1 MSLFS
6 RLFRKAPPAVTAP
19 VKPVATQTPLP
30 QPSAP
35 ERSSAVLAAAA
46 AQEQEELKAAIEAR
60 DAQAIAR
67 FVTQGGSTK
76 VRQQA
81 AEAVDDPAQLRQ
93 LIKEV
98 RGGNDKSVYKILTRK
113 RDAELAHTRQVEQR
127 RAEIEAAAAALER
140 HSYRG
145 YDALFTPTLDQ
156 LQIRWEGVAAEAEPD
171 LRLKTQTAI
180 DRAREVIAQHLRQ
193 IAVEAS
199 RELAAANAAA
209 EAQRLRELEQKA
221 SAAAAAERARV
232 GEEERKVHAEKREAE
247 AQAFRQ
253 IGGLVRKAQGA
264 LNEGATGRAAGLRR
278 AIEEKVAGSPP
289 LPAYL
294 TGQIELLDKKLA
306 ELKDWKAFTVAP
318 KRLELMEEM
327 EGLAGSTLDPPVLAE
342 RIKSLQEDWRTL
354 SRGAGENLEAD
365 WQRFQEAAQKAY
377 QPCREYFEA
386 QALQR
391 QENLQRRSALFD
403 RLSAFEAGHNWEQ
416 PDWRTVVVAL
426 RESRQEWRQY
436 AAVDRAAGKAL
447 QQKFDALTSSLQSRL
462 DAEYARNIKARQALV
477 ERARGLVASEDSRKA
492 IDEVKALQ
500 QQWRTV
506 GLVPRA
512 EDQRLWEEFR
522 QQCDAVF
529 QKRQHESNE
538 YTAALEAN
546 KSQALALCERLEA
559 LAALCGHELLEEVA
573 KTENPR
579 VAFESLGEFP
589 RAESRALHNR
599 FERAL
604 ESCERAVA
612 RQEANAVERSWSD
625 LFDAANRV
633 RAYRLA
639 AAQAADPGERAALR
653 QAAETHIAGVA
664 QWPKGSLEA
673 LKKELAS
680 EDRGDVCANEKAL
693 RMLCIRAEITTDT
706 PTPPEDQS
714 LRREYQVQR
723 LIKTMGQGS
732 NGDEPELDAMAL
744 EWIGVGPTGEAT
756 YQALL
761 ERFKRCRQRHASQMT
776 QGSTGLRP

>member
-6 RLFRKAPPAVTAP
+6 RLFRKAPPAVAP
-19 VKPVATQTPLP
+19 PEKSVATQSPPP
-30 QPSAP
+30 QPTAP
-35 ERSSAVLAAAA
+35 ERSAALAAAA
-46 AQEQEELKAAIEAR
+46 AREQEELKAAISAR

-67 FVTQGGSTK
+67 FVTRGSSTK
-76 VRQQA
+76 VRQEA
-81 AEAVDDPAQLRQ
+81 ALAVEDPTQLRQ
-93 LIKEV
+93 LIKDV
-98 RGGNDKSVYKILTRK
+98 RGGNDKSVYKILTHK
-113 RDAELAHTRQVEQR
+113 RDAELAQTRQVEQR

-140 HSYRG
+140 HSHRG

-156 LQIRWEGVAAEAEPD
+156 LQVRWEAVAAEAEPD
-171 LRLKTQTAI
+171 LRLKAQAAI
-180 DRAREVIAQHLRQ
+180 DRGREVIAQHLRQ

-209 EAQRLRELEQKA
+209 EAQRVREVEQKA
-221 SAAAAAERARV
+221 AAVAAAERARV
-232 GEEERKVHAEKREAE
+232 ADEERKAQAEKREAE

-253 IGGLVRKAQGA
+253 LGGLIRKAQGA
-264 LNEGATGRAAGLRR
+264 LGEGSTGRAAGLRR

-294 TGQIELLDKKLA
+294 TNQIELLDKKLA

-391 QENLQRRSALFD
+391 QENLQRRGALFD
-403 RLSAFEAGHNWEQ
+403 RLAAFEAGHNWEQ

-447 QQKFDALTSSLQSRL
+447 QQKFDALTASLQSRL
-462 DAEYARNIKARQALV
+462 DGEYARNIKAKQALV
-477 ERARGLVASEDSRKA
+477 ERARGLVASDDSRKA
-492 IDEVKALQ
+492 IEEVKALQ

-538 YTAALEAN
+538 YNAALEAN
-546 KSQALALCERLEA
+546 KSQAVALCERLEA
-559 LAALCGHELLEEVA
+559 IAALPGRELLEEVA

-579 VAFESLGEFP
+579 VIFDALGEFP
-589 RAESRALHNR
+589 RAESRALHAR

-604 ESCERAVA
+604 ASCERAVA
-612 RQEANAVERSWSD
+612 RQEANDVERSWSD
-625 LFDAANRV
+625 LFDAANHV

-639 AAQAADPGERAALR
+639 TARAADPSERDALR
-653 QAAETHIAGVA
+653 QAAETHIAGVT
-664 QWPKGSLEA
+664 QWPKGSLET
-673 LKKELAS
+673 LKKELAG
-680 EDRGDVCANEKAL
+680 EGNGDVTANEKAL
-693 RMLCIRAEITTDT
+693 RLLCIRAEIITDT
-706 PTPPEDQS
+706 PTPSEDQS
-714 LRREYQVQR
+714 MRREYQVQR
-723 LIKTMGQGS
+723 LINGMGQG
-732 NGDEPELDAMAL
+732 NGADENALDAMAL
-744 EWIGVGPTGEAT
+744 EWIGVGPTEEAT
-756 YQALL
+756 YRSLL
-761 ERFKRCRQRHASQMT
+761 ERFKRCRQRQAGQ
-776 QGSTGLRP
+776 LRP